1 MAKIFIV
8 QADGSKTVVSLSQL
22 KEFAASGRI
31 HRDTILE
38 ANDKTARAGGLRELA
53 EIFDARDAAGASTVV
68 APPPLDAPPPRPT
81 VAPSTTIG
89 TPPRPTVAPSPTIG
103 TPPSPRSTVA
113 PPQTIGTPPRPTVAP
128 PPTPGTPSPRSAAP
142 FPNARAVVPPP
153 LESTGDAAPSG
164 STDDSRATVAAADL
178 NMEVS
183 DLFTTRQVREIA
195 GRRIA
200 RTKQALELTQ
210 NIFHVAWGIVFI
222 SSLLYGLALIAE
234 DGEKLIR
241 AIIGFGVANLP
252 FVFLYGFIRAV
263 RDNTEYRA
271 EDAVRQELYLAEIL
285 KRSK

>member
-38 ANDKTARAGGLRELA
+38 ANEKTARAGGLRELA

-103 TPPSPRSTVA
+103 TP
-113 PPQTIGTPPRPTVAP
+113 
-128 PPTPGTPSPRSAAP
+128 PSPRSAAP

-200 RTKQALELTQ
+200 RTKQALELTL
-210 NIFHVAWGIVFI
+210 NLFHVAWGIVFI